1 MIDTA
6 TRAENTILNPANN
19 AFLFSVLIFEREEVF
34 SDVPL
39 WLRQRP
45 AFLVLLTEEEEE
57 DEEDLQVYIKW
68 SHNPSKLN

>member
-1 MIDTA
+1 
-6 TRAENTILNPANN
+6 
-19 AFLFSVLIFEREEVF
+19 REEVF

-45 AFLVLLTEEEEE
+45 AFLVVLLLTEEEEE